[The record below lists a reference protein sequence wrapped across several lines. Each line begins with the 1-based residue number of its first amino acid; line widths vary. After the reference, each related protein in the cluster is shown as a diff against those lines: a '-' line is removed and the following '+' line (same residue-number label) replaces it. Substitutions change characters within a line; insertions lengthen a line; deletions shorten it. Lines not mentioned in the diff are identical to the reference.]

1 MQTQYGI
8 SNPLRDLQAPDGSE
22 LAELRMRCGLTQSA
36 AGQLIGINGNAW
48 SRYERGGRRM
58 PVALW
63 ACLLLS
69 LDAHPHLVATRR
81 TPVL

>member
-48 SRYERGGRRM
+48 SRYERGDRRM
-58 PVALW
+58 PAATW
-63 ACLLLS
+63 ACLLLT
-69 LDAHPHLVATRR
+69 LELHPALQVVQR
-81 TPVL
+81 TAVL

>member
-8 SNPLRDLQAPDGSE
+8 LNPLHDLQAPDGSE

-48 SRYERGGRRM
+48 SRYERGQRRM
-58 PVALW
+58 PAATW
-63 ACLLLS
+63 ACLLLT
-69 LDAHPHLVATRR
+69 LGMHPRLTAT
-81 TPVL
+81 TLAGVL